1 MTDNRSDIQ
10 RNYGYPK
17 QLPDCTDPNFA
28 RGFPCFLSEI
38 LNLSYEVPPNWFT
51 WLLFITPRS
60 HAGPNLPL
68 EHIDDQAWDSHS
80 PEPKSAIQRG
90 CLRPKS
96 RQSRV
101 PATRTDEM
109 SSSPESRVTLL
120 VTRAIS
126 RFSPWHCPARTP
138 LVENTLGGA
147 AGANR
152 PNSVDFA
159 CSTGAKTYTCS
170 YLQQHPS
177 RPVSAC
183 PADRKR
189 KRSWVSVAVRYQ
201 KVRNEHDLS
210 ARR

>member
-1 MTDNRSDIQ
+1 MGSEMCIRDS
-10 RNYGYPK
+10 
-17 QLPDCTDPNFA
+17 DCTDPNFA
-28 RGFPCFLSEI
+28 RGFPYFLSEI

-96 RQSRV
+96 RQPRV
-101 PATRTDEM
+101 PATRTKVA
-109 SSSPESRVTLL
+109 SSSPKGRGTLL
-120 VTRAIS
+120 VMRAIS
-126 RFSPWHCPARTP
+126 RFSPRPSPTLKA

-159 CSTGAKTYTCS
+159 CSTGSRTYTCHV
-170 YLQQHPS
+170 YNNTQVDQLAIN
-177 RPVSAC
+177 R
-183 PADRKR
+183 
-189 KRSWVSVAVRYQ
+189 
-201 KVRNEHDLS
+201 
-210 ARR
+210 